1 MSANPTLLQNDS
13 QFLWNRFFKGDDDA
27 FTLIYNQYVNQLM
40 AYGMG
45 WGFNKEVLK
54 DAIQDVFCKL
64 YFNRKAFEG
73 VNNPKFYLIR
83 ALKNR
88 ILDMQKKKMETVD
101 LADIEFS
108 ITPTVLDTI
117 ISEEERTAIE
127 QQIQKY
133 LNLLTGRQREAVYLR
148 FIEEMEY
155 EEIAE
160 ILEMTAP
167 AVRKLVSRAITRI
180 RTEEISLLLF
190 YLFSK
195 TFN

>member
-73 VNNPKFYLIR
+73 VSNPKFYLIR